1 MPDFQHLLRRRFFRR
16 LLLMMPTMN
25 VCHVAKRDSSP
36 EKFLFEVSFTP
47 GKKQGIFA
55 FLSVK
60 TPLYLSL
67 RRSASQ
73 RRPISLFWYTYIAHK
88 YDVTFL
94 YDAYGAFIIL
104 FSRSRVWLSPSRTK
118 NSKVASIFPRR
129 RRRMPLWQK
138 SRGDNET
145 NKVCILRTFL
155 KHKLF
160 NFVFC
165 ARL

>member
-1 MPDFQHLLRRRFFRR
+1 M
-16 LLLMMPTMN
+16 
-25 VCHVAKRDSSP
+25 
-36 EKFLFEVSFTP
+36 
-47 GKKQGIFA
+47 
-55 FLSVK
+55 K

-67 RRSASQ
+67 RRSASL

-94 YDAYGAFIIL
+94 YDAHGAFIIL

-165 ARL
+165 ARLYIQASNVWPHRWSRSQWTRVPDYALFSSSRPIWIMRFFIIFSSKD

>member
-1 MPDFQHLLRRRFFRR
+1 MTDTLCQIFNIFERRRFFRR
-16 LLLMMPTMN
+16 LLWGMMPVTVLPRRKKGLFSLKN
-25 VCHVAKRDSSP
+25 FFFEVLSP
-36 EKFLFEVSFTP
+36 EQTR
-47 GKKQGIFA
+47 GIFA

-73 RRPISLFWYTYIAHK
+73 RRPISLFWHTYIAHK

-94 YDAYGAFIIL
+94 YDAHGAFIIL

-129 RRRMPLWQK
+129 RRRMPLTKIAGW
-138 SRGDNET
+138 
-145 NKVCILRTFL
+145 
-155 KHKLF
+155 
-160 NFVFC
+160 
-165 ARL
+165 

>member
-1 MPDFQHLLRRRFFRR
+1 MTDTLCQIFNIFFEDVFFVVCFGCCQQWWMFATSQKGT
-16 LLLMMPTMN
+16 LLLKN
-25 VCHVAKRDSSP
+25 
-36 EKFLFEVSFTP
+36 FFFIEVSFTP

-94 YDAYGAFIIL
+94 YDAHGAFIIL

-129 RRRMPLWQK
+129 RRRMPLTKIAGW
-138 SRGDNET
+138 
-145 NKVCILRTFL
+145 
-155 KHKLF
+155 
-160 NFVFC
+160 
-165 ARL
+165 

>member
-1 MPDFQHLLRRRFFRR
+1 MTDTLCQIFNIFFERRRRFFRR

-25 VCHVAKRDSSP
+25 VCHVAKRDSSSP

-47 GKKQGIFA
+47 EKAGYFR
-55 FLSVK
+55 
-60 TPLYLSL
+60 LSL
-67 RRSASQ
+67 SENSTLLVSPTFCAQ

-94 YDAYGAFIIL
+94 YDAHGAFIIL

-129 RRRMPLWQK
+129 RRRMPLTKIAGW
-138 SRGDNET
+138 
-145 NKVCILRTFL
+145 
-155 KHKLF
+155 
-160 NFVFC
+160 
-165 ARL
+165 